1 MSKFYPFYYR
11 ALNDNLIPVMI
22 KRLKSLKMQKEGPIV
37 DHHQGSPQFKRP
49 FQMFSPNSPS
59 KSPSRRMSADHEDSA
74 MSSSSSVIL
83 KSSERALNPGWPSL
97 PSPSYNTSSVS
108 NSDWSNSSWAE
119 METVMIGHF
128 PIYPLTLS
136 AQKVFILRYLQ
147 PLAEYQEVVIY
158 LFLCQ
163 LMLLIF
169 KV

>member
-1 MSKFYPFYYR
+1 MKIVWTWDPQFKFLDFLTFFFHFR
-11 ALNDNLIPVMI
+11 SLNDNLIPVMI
-22 KRLKSLKMQKEGPIV
+22 KRLKSLKVQKEGPIV
-37 DHHQGSPQFKRP
+37 DHQNPQFKRP

-74 MSSSSSVIL
+74 AIGVL

-147 PLAEYQEVVIY
+147 PLAEYQEVCE
-158 LFLCQ
+158 LAR
-163 LMLLIF
+163 
-169 KV
+169 

>member
-1 MSKFYPFYYR
+1 
-11 ALNDNLIPVMI
+11 MI
-22 KRLKSLKMQKEGPIV
+22 KRLKSLKVQKEGPIV
-37 DHHQGSPQFKRP
+37 DHQSPQFKRP

-59 KSPSRRMSADHEDSA
+59 KSPSRRMSADHEDSSA
-74 MSSSSSVIL
+74 MSSSTVVL

-97 PSPSYNTSSVS
+97 PSPSYNASSVS

-147 PLAEYQEVVIY
+147 PLAEYQEVCVY
-158 LFLCQ
+158 VL
-163 LMLLIF
+163 LMLCNLWYKYFYSNIM
-169 KV
+169 